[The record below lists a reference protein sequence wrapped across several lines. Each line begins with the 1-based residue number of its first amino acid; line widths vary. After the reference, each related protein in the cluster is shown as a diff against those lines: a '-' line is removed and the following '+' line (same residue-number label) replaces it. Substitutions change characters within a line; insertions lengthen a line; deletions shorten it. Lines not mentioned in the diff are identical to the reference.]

1 MHLIKTKNTLLP
13 KKSTGLRQKRNFKN
27 KMNVSVHTM
36 KKDAQKPTYAL
47 QTYGEISD
55 VDNVMQS

>member
-1 MHLIKTKNTLLP
+1 MFLFI
-13 KKSTGLRQKRNFKN
+13 
-27 KMNVSVHTM
+27 TM

-55 VDNVMQS
+55 VDNVHAKLKFFQNSVNDINDMIDL